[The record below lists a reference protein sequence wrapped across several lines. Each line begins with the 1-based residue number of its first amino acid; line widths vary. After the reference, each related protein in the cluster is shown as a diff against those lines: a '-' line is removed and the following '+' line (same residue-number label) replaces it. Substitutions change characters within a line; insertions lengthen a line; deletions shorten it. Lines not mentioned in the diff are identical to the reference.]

1 MILDHPPELCWL
13 DAQLV
18 DVVLQRFKLLVYQV
32 HDVLLRLGR
41 IGELLVVL
49 ILTHVNLVLEA
60 KGLDVA
66 RHPENRLSFDSL
78 NRILLMLLL
87 ESIIEVN
94 LELGPALY
102 LVQTIEL
109 NIQGTCIL
117 VLPADVTR

>member
-1 MILDHPPELCWL
+1 M
-13 DAQLV
+13 
-18 DVVLQRFKLLVYQV
+18 VLQRFKLLVYQV
-32 HDVLLRLGR
+32 HDVLLGLGR

-66 RHPENRLSFDSL
+66 RHPEDRLAFNSL

-102 LVQTIEL
+102 PVQTIAL